1 MIKGFSK
8 LDCWIWAGQVLIL
21 GFNYFYFERF
31 GVEDSLPDDIEI
43 SLVKV
48 FIVGKL
54 MRYFRLRG
62 VKKELLT
69 NLNQLRL

>member
-1 MIKGFSK
+1 
-8 LDCWIWAGQVLIL
+8 L
-21 GFNYFYFERF
+21 GFNHFYFERF
-31 GVEDSLPDDIEI
+31 GVEDNLPDDIEI
-43 SLVKV
+43 NLVKV